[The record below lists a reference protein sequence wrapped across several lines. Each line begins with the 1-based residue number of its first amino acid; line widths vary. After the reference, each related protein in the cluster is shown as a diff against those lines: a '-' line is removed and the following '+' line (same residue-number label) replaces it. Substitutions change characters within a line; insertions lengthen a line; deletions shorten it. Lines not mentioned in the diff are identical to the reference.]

1 MSKPDINLPFF
12 AYGIFRQGEIAYFQ
26 IIDFVKKAES
36 NKSIKGKLMFRDGL
50 YIIDK
55 NGGVTVE
62 GDLIWFKENKAQLA
76 YDHINGLEPNKH
88 YSWANINLN
97 NQNVNVLYGKSPGKG
112 SSDCD
117 EVNSWRDPL
126 FTDAIEVVI
135 EMLNDNKKFNN
146 FKNLF
151 KIQMAYLLLWS
162 SIERYTSLRYHFGKN
177 VTNKVN
183 NLATE
188 NAFVIALKKHVLE
201 RRTVF
206 STSNPA
212 DDKEIL
218 SSENPQKSLDYYYQI
233 RSNITHRGKGVH
245 KDFDMVYKSLDEL
258 LKIFT
263 DVLEEAQIE
272 AKGKITK

>member
-26 IIDFVKKAES
+26 ITDFVKNVES

-76 YDHINGLEPNKH
+76 YDHINGLEPDKH
-88 YSWANINLN
+88 YSWASIDLN

-112 SSDCD
+112 TSDCN

-126 FTDAIEVVI
+126 FTDAIEVVGEI
-135 EMLNDNKKFNN
+135 LNDNKQFNN

-162 SIERYTSLRYHFGKN
+162 SIERYTSLRYHLGKN
-177 VTNKVN
+177 STNKIN

-188 NAFVIALKKHVLE
+188 NAFIVALKQHALE

-206 STSNPA
+206 STVNPA
-212 DDKEIL
+212 ADKEIL
-218 SSENPQKSLDYYYQI
+218 NSANPQKSLDYYYQI

-263 DVLEEAQIE
+263 DVMAEAQIE
-272 AKGKITK
+272 AKIRTSK